1 MDTLHMLRTFQEQLC
16 WKCCPK
22 FEFCCSQLQPAG
34 DFDLSEQ
41 RWLDPPHM
49 SELSYLTLQEE
60 HQDLGSVV
68 PNESISLVL
77 HKEMESMGR
86 AEHAA
91 LLKGFT

>member
-1 MDTLHMLRTFQEQLC
+1 
-16 WKCCPK
+16 
-22 FEFCCSQLQPAG
+22 
-34 DFDLSEQ
+34 
-41 RWLDPPHM
+41 M

-68 PNESISLVL
+68 PNES
-77 HKEMESMGR
+77 MEPMGR

>member
-1 MDTLHMLRTFQEQLC
+1 
-16 WKCCPK
+16 
-22 FEFCCSQLQPAG
+22 
-34 DFDLSEQ
+34 
-41 RWLDPPHM
+41 M

>member
-1 MDTLHMLRTFQEQLC
+1 
-16 WKCCPK
+16 
-22 FEFCCSQLQPAG
+22 
-34 DFDLSEQ
+34 
-41 RWLDPPHM
+41 M

-77 HKEMESMGR
+77 HKEMEPMGR